1 LKGIVNTTVWSC
13 SDALQKD
20 SDSITVDLQD
30 IRQYDDKLYELFR
43 RDPAVAVPLV
53 SSNSPNL
60 RLPNWALDLRN
71 TLWWLQLEAAVLKFL
86 NPRAKKDE
94 EMQNQREVFLV
105 ATEQFGPATI
115 QAIQV

>member
-1 LKGIVNTTVWSC
+1 
-13 SDALQKD
+13 
-20 SDSITVDLQD
+20 
-30 IRQYDDKLYELFR
+30 
-43 RDPAVAVPLV
+43 
-53 SSNSPNL
+53 
-60 RLPNWALDLRN
+60 
-71 TLWWLQLEAAVLKFL
+71 LQLEAAVLKFL